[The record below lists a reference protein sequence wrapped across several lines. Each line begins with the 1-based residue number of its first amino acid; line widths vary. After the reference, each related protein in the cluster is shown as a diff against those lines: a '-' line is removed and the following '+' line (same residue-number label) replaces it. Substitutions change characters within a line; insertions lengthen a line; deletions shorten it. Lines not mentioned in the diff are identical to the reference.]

1 MEARLY
7 ADRTGAVGL
16 SRTARV
22 KIAVSFLVAALCGG
36 IVLLAIPGKPTPTVA
51 GLHQIPA
58 PALTDLEIRLGTD
71 GRRYTSS
78 SPLGTSTRSLTG
90 AALLG
95 RRPDTLRLEIS
106 TQYYFRL
113 KDKAPKGA
121 PDSWLGATDDY
132 SVRFMRTSAGHWQV
146 ASIKLLPEPHAHEG

>member
-1 MEARLY
+1 MEARLH
-7 ADRTGAVGL
+7 AHQASAVGL

-22 KIAVSFLVAALCGG
+22 KIAASFLVAALIGG
-36 IVLLAIPGKPTPTVA
+36 ILLLVIPDKPTLTVA
-51 GLHQIPA
+51 GLHQIPTS
-58 PALTDLEIRLGTD
+58 ALTELKIRLGTD

-90 AALLG
+90 AALLS
-95 RRPDTLRLEIS
+95 RRPDALRLEIS

-121 PDSWLGATDDY
+121 PDSWLGE
-132 SVRFMRTSAGHWQV
+132 S
-146 ASIKLLPEPHAHEG
+146 